1 MTPKKSSAARSR
13 RPGSLPDEAAVT
25 LARHRAQCRICR
37 HSRREE
43 IEWEF
48 LDWVPGREIAE
59 TYKLGSAR
67 SVYRHAHALDL
78 LRRRHGYVQRALEN
92 IIERSGEAK
101 ITAGS
106 VVSAVRLLVELNSA
120 DNRVRLEVLRS
131 PTLPRVT
138 AVRQGAPAERDE
150 SSDEDAVREMREYE
164 KRAGRSGYATGA
176 AGRDRDDDD
185 EDDEDGPWAG
195 ASPQFLRALRASRT
209 PAPAQAPPVAPAAP
223 APEKIERNAAPATNA
238 SNERNAE
245 AKAEPPKPAASTG
258 TGPSKPPA
266 APVPSPARAPGAPE
280 PGTRQEPDGP
290 PQVAGMAWPWPK
302 GRSPFAR
309 RGRWR
314 RPVVG

>member
-1 MTPKKSSAARSR
+1 MLRGEIKMTPKKPSAALSR
-13 RPGSLPDEAAVT
+13 RPSSLPDEAAVT

-37 HSRREE
+37 HPRREE

-59 TYKLGSAR
+59 TYKLASAR
-67 SVYRHAHALDL
+67 AVYRHAHALDL
-78 LRRRHGYVQRALEN
+78 LRRRRGYVQRALDS

-120 DNRVRLEVLRS
+120 DNRLRLEVLRR
-131 PTLPRVT
+131 PLLPRGVAARQST
-138 AVRQGAPAERDE
+138 AAERDE
-150 SSDEDAVREMREYE
+150 SGEEDVVREDREYE
-164 KRAGRSGYATGA
+164 KRAAKSGYATGA

-185 EDDEDGPWAG
+185 DDFDEASWAD
-195 ASPQFLRALRASRT
+195 ASPRLLRALQAA

-223 APEKIERNAAPATNA
+223 APEKNERNAAAATNA
-238 SNERNAE
+238 WERSTEARAE
-245 AKAEPPKPAASTG
+245 HPKPATSPDP
-258 TGPSKPPA
+258 GPSKPPTP
-266 APVPSPARAPGAPE
+266 PVPE

-309 RGRWR
+309 RGDWR
-314 RPVVG
+314 RPVSG